1 VRQGT
6 AVDPDYQR
14 MGFGR
19 MIVRKC
25 NEVADAAGKLTF
37 ARTRPTSL
45 KLFEEEGYKLLE
57 EIEIPYKEY
66 GMEGESKVFA
76 MKREVGGV

>member
-1 VRQGT
+1 
-6 AVDPDYQR
+6 

-66 GMEGESKVFA
+66 GMEGESKAFA